1 MFRPE
6 IHPDAALNLN
16 RRALSI
22 CKDTSVTPVSEIRST
37 KEATDTSPR
46 SPDFHVSAV
55 ITEADIIGEITTGLS
70 DSEGNK
76 VTHEWYDESQR
87 YSISEENYRSVITLA
102 TQLLKSK
109 EIRVSLSRKAIEEII
124 CDWVRQY
131 STGLITHNF
140 VEFFTLEARKRVR
153 LLQVFAP
160 IRSLC
165 IEKAFTLG
173 LVRFEP
179 IEGQR
184 IDAWEKQAISRAPD
198 RECAIKE
205 FYERRIRPIQGYTAA
220 MLEAETE
227 EQRAHDLILEEAQ
240 RSLSLL
246 RVFTQSSLL
255 PNMTSPCVLWGTGH
269 SDSSFI
275 LRFEG
280 GEFSGLHEA
289 LLGPGDQPTVLSS
302 TAIDDAYRIGLE
314 RVHEILLS
322 ENRSDLEQVVLE
334 ALLLYSRCTI
344 AKDPADKLVYILVGL
359 ESVLLKDPNESIAQN
374 LSERIAFL
382 IARDLPKRKEIVQ
395 TTRDAYRIRSDFI
408 HHGASPESLDTL
420 REFMEIAWYSALAL
434 IGATRTLKS
443 RGALIA
449 ELDDRRLS

>member
-1 MFRPE
+1 MFMPE
-6 IHPDAALNLN
+6 IHPEAALNLD

-22 CKDTSVTPVSEIRST
+22 CQDISAIPIRDLRST
-37 KEATDTSPR
+37 TEGVETSSR
-46 SPDFHVSAV
+46 SPDFHPAAV
-55 ITEADIIGEITTGLS
+55 ITEADIIGEITTGLT

-87 YSISEENYRSVITLA
+87 YSISEENYRNVISLA

-124 CDWVRQY
+124 CDWARQY

-140 VEFFTLEARKRVR
+140 VEFFTLEAKKRVR

-165 IEKAFTLG
+165 VEKAFTLG

-179 IEGQR
+179 IEGQH
-184 IDAWEKQAISRAPD
+184 IDVWEKQAISRAPD

-205 FYERRIRPIQGYTAA
+205 FFERRIRPIQGYTAA
-220 MLEAETE
+220 IVEAETE

-246 RVFTQSSLL
+246 RIFTQSSLL
-255 PNMTSPCVLWGTGH
+255 PDKTSPCVLWGTGH
-269 SDSSFI
+269 SDNSFI

-280 GEFSGLHEA
+280 GEFGGLHQE
-289 LLGPGDQPTVLSS
+289 LLGPGDQPTMLPS
-302 TAIDDAYRIGLE
+302 TAIDDAYKIGLE

-359 ESVLLKDPNESIAQN
+359 AG
-374 LSERIAFL
+374 R
-382 IARDLPKRKEIVQ
+382 
-395 TTRDAYRIRSDFI
+395 
-408 HHGASPESLDTL
+408 
-420 REFMEIAWYSALAL
+420 
-434 IGATRTLKS
+434 
-443 RGALIA
+443 
-449 ELDDRRLS
+449 